1 MNVQEENN
9 QKLLRLNVEI
19 RKFSLKV
26 LIKFFKNAKSK
37 IKYSIDNNKTNY
49 KLKDLVKKE
58 RNLTKIDLAN
68 LKDED
73 LKDFHLIAKKC
84 GLKYSLVK
92 DTENNIYTFFFNAKS
107 AEMYNY
113 VAKELEKKL
122 NERMRFSNL
131 KEQIE
136 KDKMM
141 SKDQINFKDINLEN
155 KSPKITR

>member
-19 RKFSLKV
+19 SKFSLKV

-113 VAKELEKKL
+113 VAKELEK
-122 NERMRFSNL
+122 N
-131 KEQIE
+131 
-136 KDKMM
+136 
-141 SKDQINFKDINLEN
+141 
-155 KSPKITR
+155 